1 MDSLDGIELSLA
13 TGGGGG
19 DGVRL
24 AGAEMSFGSSSKVAL
39 FLTKKN
45 MYI

>member
-1 MDSLDGIELSLA
+1 MNYLTDSLDGIELSLA

-24 AGAEMSFGSSSKVAL
+24 AEAETSFGSSSKVSLL
-39 FLTKKN
+39 F
-45 MYI
+45 